1 MAKFLKALINLL
13 IDEASARV
21 SFRTRTLDILLIKAA
36 SIYLKMVDAARQS
49 MIKLV
54 LIILMMLL
62 LMVGFVAIHVGVFIV
77 TGWSMTTIGI
87 ISICLGG
94 VYMLVSTILIFSL
107 TSEKTW
113 MRVSKGTEVV
123 QKVTKAQQS

>member
-1 MAKFLKALINLL
+1 
-13 IDEASARV
+13 
-21 SFRTRTLDILLIKAA
+21 
-36 SIYLKMVDAARQS
+36 
-49 MIKLV
+49 
-54 LIILMMLL
+54 
-62 LMVGFVAIHVGVFIV
+62 
-77 TGWSMTTIGI
+77 MTTIGI